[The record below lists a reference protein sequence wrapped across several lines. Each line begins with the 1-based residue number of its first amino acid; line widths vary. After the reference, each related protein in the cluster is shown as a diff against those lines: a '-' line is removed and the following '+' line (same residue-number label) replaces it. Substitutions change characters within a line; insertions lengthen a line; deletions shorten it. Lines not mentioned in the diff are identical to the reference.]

1 MRQPF
6 ELPLEPHPN
15 PLEPGDSRY
24 FNRELSWLEFGARIL
39 ELADDESLGAL
50 QRAKFF
56 AIFGAGLDEFFQ
68 VRVAGLKDQL
78 VSPFTIRSTDGL
90 TAREQ
95 LRSIRGRLTGLLEAG
110 EASYHHRLMPRLAEL
125 GIRIEQVA
133 TLPDATR
140 ARLKGAFEA
149 DLYPV
154 LTPLSVDPAHPFPYI
169 SNLSLNLAVA
179 VREPL
184 DHEERFARI
193 KVPSNFPRLYPIG
206 GGSFVLLE
214 DLIQSFAALLFPGM
228 EIGETALFRVTR
240 NTDLVL
246 EEGEA
251 DDLLA
256 MVETELRRRRFGRAV
271 RLEIAANSSP
281 EIQALLIDELEL
293 HRDDVYS
300 TGLPLDMRCLFE
312 VYDLGLEDERGPRA
326 AGRTPAA
333 FACPEGEPVDLFS
346 AIKAGDIL
354 VHHPYDSFSST
365 VEAFVAAAARDP
377 DVLAIKQTLYRTSGD
392 SAIVESLI
400 DAAEGGK
407 QVVVIVEVKARFDE
421 LANIGWA
428 RKLED
433 AGVHVVYGVV
443 GLKTHCKAIM
453 VVRRESQGLVRYCHL
468 GTGNYN
474 AKTAKTYEDYG
485 LFTVDPQIGRDL
497 GEVFNYL
504 TGFSHP
510 SHLEKLILAPID
522 LRARITSL
530 IERETARGPEG
541 YIGFKVNGLVDP
553 KIIEALYVASQAGV
567 RVRGLV
573 RGICALRPGVQG
585 LSQGIEIRSIVGE
598 FLEHSRIFV
607 FGDVGDSS
615 AEILLGSSDLMQRN
629 LDRRVELLF
638 PLENLDLR
646 RRVIQMLELEWQD
659 DTNAWTLDAEGRWTR
674 LVPRRGISAQLI
686 LNGSAPNQGSLSGP

>member
-1 MRQPF
+1 
-6 ELPLEPHPN
+6 
-15 PLEPGDSRY
+15 
-24 FNRELSWLEFGARIL
+24 
-39 ELADDESLGAL
+39 
-50 QRAKFF
+50 
-56 AIFGAGLDEFFQ
+56 
-68 VRVAGLKDQL
+68 
-78 VSPFTIRSTDGL
+78 
-90 TAREQ
+90 
-95 LRSIRGRLTGLLEAG
+95 
-110 EASYHHRLMPRLAEL
+110 
-125 GIRIEQVA
+125 
-133 TLPDATR
+133 
-140 ARLKGAFEA
+140 
-149 DLYPV
+149 
-154 LTPLSVDPAHPFPYI
+154 
-169 SNLSLNLAVA
+169 
-179 VREPL
+179 
-184 DHEERFARI
+184 
-193 KVPSNFPRLYPIG
+193 
-206 GGSFVLLE
+206 
-214 DLIQSFAALLFPGM
+214 
-228 EIGETALFRVTR
+228 
-240 NTDLVL
+240 
-246 EEGEA
+246 
-251 DDLLA
+251 
-256 MVETELRRRRFGRAV
+256 VET
-271 RLEIAANSSP
+271 
-281 EIQALLIDELEL
+281 
-293 HRDDVYS
+293 
-300 TGLPLDMRCLFE
+300 
-312 VYDLGLEDERGPRA
+312 
-326 AGRTPAA
+326 
-333 FACPEGEPVDLFS
+333 
-346 AIKAGDIL
+346 
-354 VHHPYDSFSST
+354 
-365 VEAFVAAAARDP
+365 FVAAAARDP

-485 LFTVDPQIGRDL
+485 LFTVDPQIGHDL

-646 RRVIQMLELEWQD
+646 RRVLRMLELEWQD

-674 LVPRRGISAQLI
+674 LVPQRGISAQLI
-686 LNGSAPNQGSLSGP
+686 LNGSAPNHGSLSGP